1 MKLTNKTAQAAA
13 GAGFVEVRKFLH
25 AGQQSYPRTLD
36 LEADPAEELRITLQP
51 GSSVGESLRSVLAR
65 YGQRGGV
72 GRMCGG
78 TARRLHYHRIEH
90 TGDASRP
97 YDYGPPHVLEGVIT
111 FITGAI
117 TVGQNQDG
125 KVLLHCH
132 SGFIDGDG
140 TLHGGHLLLDTVEV
154 GDDPL
159 ILRLCLFSRGAFV
172 VNSDEETHFSL
183 LHPTPME

>member
-1 MKLTNKTAQAAA
+1 MKLSNKPAD
-13 GAGFVEVRKFLH
+13 GHPGFVEVRKFLH

-36 LEADPAEELRITLQP
+36 LEANPAEELRITLAP
-51 GSSVGESLRSVLAR
+51 GTMVGEALRRVLAR
-65 YGQRGGV
+65 YGQRGGG

-78 TARRLHYHRIEH
+78 TARRLQYHRIEN
-90 TGDASRP
+90 TRDQNRP
-97 YDYGPPHVLEGVIT
+97 YDYGPPFVLDGTVT
-111 FITGAI
+111 FVTGAI
-117 TVGQNQDG
+117 TVGQNQEG

-140 TLHGGHLLLDTVEV
+140 AIHGGHLLLDTVEV

-159 ILRLCLFSRGAFV
+159 IIRLCLFSQGAFV

-183 LHPTPME
+183 LHPTPMES

>member
-1 MKLTNKTAQAAA
+1 MKISNKSAE
-13 GAGFVEVRKFLH
+13 GHPGFVEVRKFLH

-36 LEADPAEELRITLQP
+36 LEANPAEELRITLQP
-51 GSSVGESLRSVLAR
+51 GTKVGAALREVLQR

-78 TARRLHYHRIEH
+78 TARKLHYHRIEN
-90 TGDASRP
+90 TRDANRP

-111 FITGAI
+111 FVTGAI
-117 TVGQNQDG
+117 TVGQNQEG

-132 SGFIDGDG
+132 AGFLDGDG
-140 TLHGGHLLLDTVEV
+140 SIHGGHLLLDSVEV

-159 ILRLCLFSRGAFV
+159 IIRLCLFSQGAFV
-172 VNSDEETHFSL
+172 VNSDEETLFSL
-183 LHPTPME
+183 LHPTPMES